1 MTLIATMLADMPDL
15 RLRVQAQ
22 HIPDQNGHCADC
34 RDNIRWP
41 CEVYRIAA
49 DAERRDGRG
58 RRGPTGLPWSAPLS
72 APMPTQG
79 RFI

>member
-49 DAERRDGRG
+49 DAESRGGGARRSSL
-58 RRGPTGLPWSAPLS
+58 LPWSPPVPS
-72 APMPTQG
+72 QG

>member
-1 MTLIATMLADMPDL
+1 MTLMATMLADMPDL
-15 RLRVQAQ
+15 RLRVQVQ
-22 HIPDQNGHCADC
+22 HVPDQWGHCADC

-49 DAERRDGRG
+49 EAERRCGAVA
-58 RRGPTGLPWSAPLS
+58 PWSAP
-72 APMPTQG
+72 APNRG

>member
-1 MTLIATMLADMPDL
+1 MTLMATMLADMPDL
-15 RLRVQAQ
+15 RLRVQVQ
-22 HIPDQNGHCADC
+22 HVPDQFGHCADC

-49 DAERRDGRG
+49 EAERRGG
-58 RRGPTGLPWSAPLS
+58 AVAPWSAP
-72 APMPTQG
+72 APNRG